1 MSAKLAQGKVTIKI
15 VGELVS
21 NPYLDIT
28 LHIMEQFGVQVINH
42 DYQEFVIPAGRSYVS
57 LGCSSSRV
65 MPLLLPISLLRP
77 PLKAV
82 R

>member
-1 MSAKLAQGKVTIKI
+1 MTIKI

-21 NPYLDIT
+21 KPYIDIT

-42 DYQEFVIPAGRSYVS
+42 DYQEFVIPAGQSYVS
-57 LGCSSSRV
+57 PGQFLVEV
-65 MPLLLPISLLRP
+65 MPLLLPISLLRL

>member
-1 MSAKLAQGKVTIKI
+1 MSAPLAQGKVTIKI

-21 NPYLDIT
+21 KPYIDIT

-42 DYQEFVIPAGRSYVS
+42 DYQEFVIPAGNLMCLR
-57 LGCSSSRV
+57 GSSSSKV
-65 MPLLLPISLLRP
+65 MPLLLPISLLRL